1 MTIQQIKK
9 LVETRFNLTMD
20 TKSRKR
26 EIVYARAV
34 YYKLCSEY
42 TSKTL
47 TDIGD
52 VLNRDHATVCYGL
65 NLFNNIQSMNK
76 VYKDNQYSVYLELKH
91 KFDTLERFKQKDY
104 EPDVYYKNKYRI
116 KLLQARDLYNFNKRL
131 LKQLDLMDYKY
142 TDKVRGELD
151 NILNIKQND

>member
-9 LVETRFNLTMD
+9 LVETRFNLIMD

-47 TDIGD
+47 TDIG
-52 VLNRDHATVCYGL
+52 
-65 NLFNNIQSMNK
+65 NI
-76 VYKDNQYSVYLELKH
+76 
-91 KFDTLERFKQKDY
+91 
-104 EPDVYYKNKYRI
+104 
-116 KLLQARDLYNFNKRL
+116 
-131 LKQLDLMDYKY
+131 
-142 TDKVRGELD
+142 
-151 NILNIKQND
+151 

>member
-1 MTIQQIKK
+1 MTIQQIKQ
-9 LVETRFNLTMD
+9 LVETRFNVIMN

-42 TSKTL
+42 TNKPLS
-47 TDIGD
+47 DIGD
-52 VLNRDHATVCYGL
+52 ILNRDHSTVCYGL
-65 NLFNNIQSMNK
+65 KLFDNLQSMNK

-91 KFDTLERFKQKDY
+91 KFDTLESFKQKDY
-104 EPDVYYKNKYRI
+104 EPDVYYKDKYRV

-131 LKQLDLMDYKY
+131 LKQLDLMEYKY
-142 TDKVRGELD
+142 TDKVRKELD
-151 NILNIKQND
+151 NILNIKQDD